1 MGGAGRPVSRT
12 GTWPRAGGARRRRGR
27 GNWPAGAVRPGKAPP
42 SHTWRGLADSAR
54 PERLASNW
62 HGRPATAGMRAAM
75 IRGHDR
81 LRARVLS
88 GCAATEGSRRKVSGR
103 AGRCAENQARAGLSS
118 ARGKRGARSAD
129 RRSGRHRAAMT
140 RARQGCRWYSRTLRA
155 ACWHVRVHR
164 PGRWIR
170 GPPVLWRK
178 RRPPVPAFVRD
189 LIHEVLASGASGVSC
204 KRCYAHPLRAAR
216 PGTRPAD
223 RPVCT
228 SMWITC
234 AKRRQACAHAAEML
248 GIPPAAR
255 PHIRVFSWENTTR
268 TLCTQRK
275 PELST
280 RRAEMPPE

>member
-1 MGGAGRPVSRT
+1 LP
-12 GTWPRAGGARRRRGR
+12 
-27 GNWPAGAVRPGKAPP
+27 
-42 SHTWRGLADSAR
+42 DSAR
-54 PERLASNW
+54 PERLASNG
-62 HGRPATAGMRAAM
+62 HGRPATAGMPAAM

-88 GCAATEGSRRKVSGR
+88 GCAATEGSKRKASGR

-118 ARGKRGARSAD
+118 ARRKRGARSAD

-164 PGRWIR
+164 PWRWIR
-170 GPPVLWRK
+170 GPPVLWRTRDH
-178 RRPPVPAFVRD
+178 RRPPFVRD

-204 KRCYAHPLRAAR
+204 KRCYAHPLRA
-216 PGTRPAD
+216 D

-234 AKRRQACAHAAEML
+234 AKQHRACAHAVEML
-248 GIPPAAR
+248 GIPSAAR
-255 PHIRVFSWENTTR
+255 PHIRVFSWENTTH

-280 RRAEMPPE
+280 RRAAMPPE